1 MLTREENERLCRV
14 GPETPMGRM
23 LRRYWI
29 PALLSSDLEAGGDP
43 KRVRLLGEDL
53 VAFRDDRGRVGLLDE
68 LCPHRRAS
76 LALGR
81 NENGA
86 LECLYH
92 GWRIDCT
99 GKILDTPVEPEE
111 STFKDR
117 VRATAYSVYESGG
130 IVWAYM
136 GPAGLEP
143 PPLDFHF
150 TQVPPE
156 HVLMIRVKTSSNW
169 AQGVEGVIDSSHTNL
184 LHRHGVR
191 PSADVTATT
200 TVDSGLV
207 ARRPSSDTRPRMEA
221 QDTPYGFR
229 YAAIR
234 KPIVDPDTQ
243 KYVRVSLFI
252 APIYAMF
259 PPPKGWVWMQIFVPV
274 DDDNTMFYFIMVSE
288 TPLDD
293 KQRARMLEET
303 EMRPGIDIDSDLR
316 HKRSRANNWLQDR
329 AAMRRGESHTG
340 LAGVNPEDFAVQE
353 SMGAF
358 LDRSKEHLGV
368 SDTAVIRF
376 RRMMLDAVKR
386 FTDDGTT
393 PVGLTA
399 PVPYAALRAEEQ
411 MLPIE
416 ASWHTVSV
424 AGAQPVPA

>member
-23 LRRYWI
+23 MRRYWL
-29 PALLSSDLEAGGDP
+29 PALSSSDLEAGGDP

-99 GKILDTPVEPEE
+99 GKILDTPVEAED

-117 VRATAYSVYESGG
+117 LRATAYSVYEAGG

-143 PPLDFHF
+143 PPLDFYF

-191 PSADVTATT
+191 PSGDVTATT

-207 ARRPSSDTRPRMEA
+207 ARQPSSDTRPRMEA

-234 KPIVDPDTQ
+234 KPIVDPETQ

-252 APIYAMF
+252 APVYAMF
-259 PPPKGWVWMQIFVPV
+259 PPPKGWVWMQMFVPV
-274 DDDNTMFYFIMVSE
+274 DDENTMFYFIMVSE

-316 HKRSRANNWLQDR
+316 HKRNRANNWLQDR
-329 AAMRRGESHTG
+329 AAMRRGDSHTG

-386 FTDDGTT
+386 FTDEGTT

-399 PVPYAALRAEEQ
+399 PIPYAVLRAEEQ
-411 MLPIE
+411 MLPID
-416 ASWHTVSV
+416 ASWHTVSA

>member
-1 MLTREENERLCRV
+1 MLTPEENELLCRV
-14 GPETPMGRM
+14 GPDTPMGKM
-23 LRRYWI
+23 MRRYWI
-29 PALLSSDLEAGGDP
+29 PALKSEDLEAGGDP

-53 VAFRDDRGRVGLLDE
+53 VAFRDDDGRIGLLDE

-99 GKILDTPVEPEE
+99 GKILDTPVEPED

-117 VRATAYSVYESGG
+117 IRATAYKTYESGG
-130 IVWAYM
+130 VVWAYM

-143 PPLDFHF
+143 PPVDFYF
-150 TQVPPE
+150 TQVPQDR
-156 HVLMIRVKTSSNW
+156 VLTVRVLTSSNW
-169 AQGVEGVIDSSHTNL
+169 AQGIEGTIDSSHTNL

-191 PSADVTATT
+191 PSADVTTT
-200 TVDSGLV
+200 MMEPGIV
-207 ARRPSSDTRPRMEA
+207 ARRPSNDTRPVMEA
-221 QDTPYGFR
+221 QDTAYGFR

-234 KPIVDPDTQ
+234 KPMVDPDTQ
-243 KYVRVSLFI
+243 KYARVSLFI
-252 APIYAMF
+252 APIFAMF
-259 PPPKGWVWMQIFVPV
+259 PPPHGWVWMQAFVPV
-274 DDDNTMFYFIMVSE
+274 DDEHTMFYFFQVAE
-288 TPLDD
+288 KALTDQERA
-293 KQRARMLEET
+293 QRLEAA
-303 EMRPGIDIDSDLR
+303 EMRPGIDLDAEFRS
-316 HKRSRANNWLQDR
+316 KRTRENRWLQDR

-353 SMGAF
+353 SMGPI

-368 SDTAVIRF
+368 ADTAVIRF

-386 FTDDGTT
+386 FTENGTT

-399 PVPYAALRAEEQ
+399 PIPYAELRAEEQ
-411 MLPIE
+411 LLPLN
-416 ASWHTVSV
+416 ASWHAMSA
-424 AGAQPVPA
+424 AGSEPLPV

>member
-1 MLTREENERLCRV
+1 MLTREENELLCRV
-14 GPETPMGRM
+14 GPEAPMGKM
-23 LRRYWI
+23 MRRYWI
-29 PALLSSDLEAGGDP
+29 PALMSSDLEAGGDP

-99 GKILDTPVEPEE
+99 GRILDTPVEPED

-117 VRATAYSVYESGG
+117 IRATAYSVYEAGG
-130 IVWAYM
+130 VVWAYM
-136 GPAGLEP
+136 GPAGQEP
-143 PPLDFHF
+143 PPVDFYF
-150 TQVPPE
+150 TQVPQDR
-156 HVLMIRVKTSSNW
+156 VLTIRIRTASNW

-191 PSADVTATT
+191 PSADVRETT
-200 TVDSGLV
+200 LQTGIV
-207 ARRPSSDTRPRMEA
+207 ARRPSADTRPKMEA

-234 KPIVDPDTQ
+234 KPLVDPDTQ

-259 PPPKGWVWMQIFVPV
+259 PPPKGWVWMQVFTPI
-274 DDDNTMFYFIMVSE
+274 DDETTMFYFFQVSE
-288 TPLDD
+288 TAISDE
-293 KQRARMLEET
+293 QRTLLLADM
-303 EMRPGIDIDSDLR
+303 EMRPGIDLDDEYRLR
-316 HKRSRANNWLQDR
+316 RNRANNWLQDR

-340 LAGVNPEDFAVQE
+340 MAGVNPEDVAVQE
-353 SMGAF
+353 SMGGL

-376 RRMMLDAVKR
+376 RRMMLDAVKQ
-386 FTDDGTT
+386 FEHGAA
-393 PVGLTA
+393 PLGLTA
-399 PVPYAALRAEEQ
+399 PVPYAELRAEEQ
-411 MLPIE
+411 MLPID
-416 ASWHTVSV
+416 ASWHSVSAV
-424 AGAQPVPA
+424 GAEPMAV

>member
-1 MLTREENERLCRV
+1 MLTREENELLCRV
-14 GPETPMGRM
+14 GPDAPMGKM
-23 LRRYWI
+23 LRRYWL
-29 PALLSSDLEAGGDP
+29 PALMSHDLEAGGDP

-53 VAFRDDRGRVGLLDE
+53 VAFRGDDGRVGLLDE

-99 GKILDTPVEPEE
+99 GKILDMPVEPED

-117 VRATAYSVYESGG
+117 IRATAYSVYEAGG
-130 IVWAYM
+130 VVWAYM

-143 PPLDFHF
+143 PPLDLLF
-150 TQVPPE
+150 TQVPQT
-156 HVLMIRVKTSSNW
+156 HVHAIRVLEHENW
-169 AQGVEGVIDSSHTNL
+169 AQGLEGVIDSSHTNL

-191 PSADVTATT
+191 PSAEVTT
-200 TVDSGLV
+200 TVRQSSGV
-207 ARRPSSDTRPRMEA
+207 ARRPSNDPRPRMDS

-234 KPIVDPDTQ
+234 NPIVDAETQ

-259 PPPKGWVWMQIFVPV
+259 PPPKGWVWLQAFAPI
-274 DDDNTMFYFIMVSE
+274 DDTHTMFYFFQVSE
-288 TPLDD
+288 TAISAEE
-293 KQRARMLEET
+293 RASMLET
-303 EMRPGIDIDSDLR
+303 ARLRPGIDLDEEHRLQG
-316 HKRSRANNWLQDR
+316 HRANNWLQDR

-340 LAGVNPEDFAVQE
+340 IIGVSREDIAVQE
-353 SMGAF
+353 SMGPI

-376 RRMMLDAVKR
+376 RRLMLDSVKR
-386 FTDDGTT
+386 FTDSGTT
-393 PVGLTA
+393 PIGLTD
-399 PVPYAALRAEEQ
+399 PIPYADLRAEEQ
-411 MLPIE
+411 MLPLDAPWQI
-416 ASWHTVSV
+416 VSA
-424 AGAQPVPA
+424 AGVLVSG